1 MYPQRLRQKG
11 PLKDL
16 AAPIESFDYVISED
30 DLPCRVDSF
39 IKRKLPWRSRAFF
52 QRMIDDGLVTLNGQR
67 TRAGR
72 YLLAGERIH
81 IDISQ
86 YQQEHSEAKIELDKI
101 YEDEAILVL
110 NKKPGTI
117 VHPTGVH
124 LYDTILNAV
133 HAQYKDCA
141 YRPTLIHRLDKDT
154 SGVLILAKSEKY
166 RTHLA
171 CQIEKREVAKTYRT
185 LTHGVFSQRSGEIAL
200 PLGDNKYSHIRLK
213 QMVRQDGLPS
223 LSLYEVKASAPYVEG
238 FQDGLSLV
246 DVHIKTGRTHQI
258 RVHMS
263 AIGHPVIADKLYGRE
278 KEANICGARIETHL
292 LHAMSFVCRHPITEK
307 EMEFTAPLPDDF
319 QRAVDALFPSLK
331 I

>member
-1 MYPQRLRQKG
+1 MVHN
-11 PLKDL
+11 
-16 AAPIESFDYVISED
+16 EIS
-30 DLPCRVDSF
+30 P
-39 IKRKLPWRSRAFF
+39 
-52 QRMIDDGLVTLNGQR
+52 N
-67 TRAGR
+67 
-72 YLLAGERIH
+72 
-81 IDISQ
+81 
-86 YQQEHSEAKIELDKI
+86 QQEHREAEIELDKI

-133 HAQYKDCA
+133 HAQYRDAEYK
-141 YRPTLIHRLDKDT
+141 PTLIHRLDKDT

-171 CQIEKREVAKTYRT
+171 CQIEKREVAKTYRA

-213 QMVRQDGLPS
+213 QMVRSDGLPS

-246 DVHIKTGRTHQI
+246 DVHLKTGRTHQI

-278 KEANICGARIETHL
+278 KEAIICGVHVDTHL
-292 LHAMSFVCRHPITEK
+292 LHAMSFVCRHPVTEK
-307 EMEFTAPLPDDF
+307 EMEFTAPLPDSF
-319 QRAVDALFPSLK
+319 QRAAAALCPSLK

>member
-16 AAPIESFDYVISED
+16 AAAIECFDYVVTED
-30 DLPCRVDSF
+30 DLPCRVDAF
-39 IKRKLPWRSRAFF
+39 VKRKLPWRSRAFF
-52 QRMIDDGLVTLNGQR
+52 QRMIDDGLITLNGQR

-72 YLLAGERIH
+72 YLLEGERVH
-81 IDISQ
+81 IDISP
-86 YQQEHSEAKIELDKI
+86 YQQEHREAEIELDKI

-133 HAQYKDCA
+133 HAQYRDAEYK
-141 YRPTLIHRLDKDT
+141 PTLIHRLDKDT

-171 CQIEKREVAKTYRT
+171 CQIEKREVAKTYRA

-213 QMVRQDGLPS
+213 QMVRSDGLPS

-278 KEANICGARIETHL
+278 KEAIICGVHVDTHL
-292 LHAMSFVCRHPITEK
+292 LHAMSFVCRHPVTEK
-307 EMEFTAPLPDDF
+307 EMEFTAPLPDSF
-319 QRAVDALFPSLK
+319 QRAAAALFPSLK

>member
-1 MYPQRLRQKG
+1 M
-11 PLKDL
+11 KDL
-16 AAPIESFDYVISED
+16 AAAIECFDYVVTED
-30 DLPCRVDSF
+30 DLPCRVDAF
-39 IKRKLPWRSRAFF
+39 VKRNLPWRSRAFF
-52 QRMIDDGLVTLNGQR
+52 QRMIDDGLITLNGQR

-72 YLLAGERIH
+72 YLLEGERVH
-81 IDISQ
+81 IDISP
-86 YQQEHSEAKIELDKI
+86 YHQEHREAEIELDKI

-133 HAQYKDCA
+133 HAQYRDAEYK
-141 YRPTLIHRLDKDT
+141 PTLIHRLDKDT

-171 CQIEKREVAKTYRT
+171 CQIETREVAKTYRA

-213 QMVRQDGLPS
+213 QMVRSDGLPS

-278 KEANICGARIETHL
+278 KEAIICGVHVDTHL
-292 LHAMSFVCRHPITEK
+292 LHAMSFVCRHPVTEK
-307 EMEFTAPLPDDF
+307 EMEFTAPLPDSF
-319 QRAVDALFPSLK
+319 QRAAAALFPSLK

>member
-16 AAPIESFDYVISED
+16 AAAIESFDYVVSED

-39 IKRKLPWRSRAFF
+39 VKRKLPWRSRAFF
-52 QRMIDDGLVTLNGQR
+52 QKMIDDGLVTLNGQR

-72 YLLAGERIH
+72 YLLLGERIH

-86 YQQEHSEAKIELDKI
+86 YQQEHREAKIELDKI
-101 YEDEAILVL
+101 YEDEAMLVL

-133 HAQYKDCA
+133 HAQYQDQA

-171 CQIEKREVAKTYRT
+171 CQIEKREVRKVYRT
-185 LTHGVFSQRSGEIAL
+185 LTHGVFSEREGDVTL
-200 PLGDNKYSHIRLK
+200 PIGDNKYSHIRLK
-213 QMVRQDGLPS
+213 QMVRSDGLPS
-223 LSLYEVKASAPYVEG
+223 LSRFTVKASAPCVAG

-246 DVHIKTGRTHQI
+246 DVAIKTGRTHQI

-263 AIGHPVIADKLYGRE
+263 AIGHPVVADKLYGRE
-278 KEANICGARIETHL
+278 KEANICGVRIETQL

-307 EMEFTAPLPDDF
+307 EVEFTAPLPDDF
-319 QRAVDALFPSLK
+319 QRAVNALFPSLK

>member
-16 AAPIESFDYVISED
+16 AAAIECFDYVVTED
-30 DLPCRVDSF
+30 DLPCRVDAF
-39 IKRKLPWRSRAFF
+39 VKRKLPWRSRAFF
-52 QRMIDDGLVTLNGQR
+52 QRMIDDGLITLNGQR

-72 YLLAGERIH
+72 YLLEGERVH
-81 IDISQ
+81 IDISP
-86 YQQEHSEAKIELDKI
+86 YQQEHREAEIELDKI

-133 HAQYKDCA
+133 HAQYRDAEYK
-141 YRPTLIHRLDKDT
+141 PTLIHRLDKDT

-171 CQIEKREVAKTYRT
+171 CQIEKREVAKTYRA

-213 QMVRQDGLPS
+213 QMVRSDGLPS

-278 KEANICGARIETHL
+278 KEAIICGVPVGTHL
-292 LHAMSFVCRHPITEK
+292 LHAMSFVCRHPVTEK
-307 EMEFTAPLPDDF
+307 EMEFTAPLPDSF
-319 QRAVDALFPSLK
+319 QRAAAALFPSLK